1 MPTASISAF
10 LGTSAGIP
18 HGTERTAGN
27 QHQGNVRNNARGTRR
42 RRQFRPRQRNTVA
55 AAVRHRLQSPGT
67 ARHPLETLPTS
78 GTGSNPV
85 TMKGTLPG
93 AALPPCRRPQRGSQS
108 RERPPS
114 AARRRIKP
122 RTQPAGSTAGRHP
135 GSDQGNRQDDH
146 RESPRSARPQR
157 RSGTPKRRRTRPQR
171 VKAGRDRGTTAAR
184 AYRLDFDLS
193 RYVRRE
199 LPAGRNAA

>member
-1 MPTASISAF
+1 MPPE
-10 LGTSAGIP
+10 AGSR
-18 HGTERTAGN
+18 H
-27 QHQGNVRNNARGTRR
+27 HSNVRNNARGARR

-67 ARHPLETLPTS
+67 TRQALETSPTS
-78 GTGSNPV
+78 GTDSTPV

-171 VKAGRDRGTTAAR
+171 IKAGRDKGTTAER
-184 AYRLDFDLS
+184 AHRLDFGLS

-199 LPAGRNAA
+199 LSANKKKGAPRTLKNPCSYDQPL